1 MVFRR
6 PLSVCDIQ
14 VCAIVFLS
22 VIDCAA
28 MDVLDGVSNDVLVF
42 TTVCGAITAG
52 VLVWQHHQPSSN
64 LDRPVSASGP
74 SNQTTAPQI
83 QVTVRL
89 NSASQGDLS
98 LSLPADTSISDLKM
112 ECLSRMDLQ
121 LQTRRFESLGQWCAS
136 LLSGSNQKGVIIA
149 QPLVQRRQALACC
162 ITCILYHLHV
172 VSAN

>member
-112 ECLSRMDLQ
+112 ECLSRMDLP
-121 LQTRRFESLGQWCAS
+121 TSDKEIRIIRSVVCIAVVWFEPEGCDNCSIT
-136 LLSGSNQKGVIIA
+136 GSKAVG
-149 QPLVQRRQALACC
+149 
-162 ITCILYHLHV
+162 T
-172 VSAN
+172 